1 MELQHIRE
9 FVVLAN
15 QRNYLAAAEELYI
28 SQSTLSKHIMAL
40 EKEFGFPLFSRTTR
54 KVHLSTYGKA
64 FLPYAQ
70 KIIAADEEFRTKA
83 DDMRINL
90 KDSIHFGV
98 LPAFIA
104 YHAEDA
110 ITEFKKKFPQYPV
123 TLIEGSNASL
133 LQSLEDGDCTAAL
146 IRTYEN
152 PMPPNV
158 ACIPLLHDRIALIT
172 PVGSV
177 FDDGRTSIT
186 WKDLEQAEL
195 LTSTSQQ
202 QAQVVFSFAEA
213 HDIHLNIISRMS
225 RTPSIIEMLK
235 KGIGNAALLNRM
247 VSQGFQDELVFKIL
261 DIEPPIC
268 NTVNLVYRKDRPM
281 TNALR
286 CFIDT
291 VVDCIKEGGKNHV

>member
-54 KVHLSTYGKA
+54 KVHLSVYGKT

-70 KIIAADEEFRTKA
+70 KIIEVDKDFRTKA
-83 DDMRINL
+83 DEMRISL
-90 KDSIHFGV
+90 KDSIQFGV

-104 YHAEDA
+104 YHTEDA
-110 ITEFKKKFPQYPV
+110 IMDFKKKFPQYPV
-123 TLIEGSNASL
+123 TLVEGSNASL
-133 LQSLEDGDCTAAL
+133 LQSLKDGNCTVAM

-152 PMPPNV
+152 PLPSNLV
-158 ACIPLLHDRIALIT
+158 CIPLLHDRIALIT

-177 FDDGRTSIT
+177 FDDGRPSVS
-186 WKDLEQAEL
+186 WKELEQAEL

-202 QAQVVFSFAEA
+202 QASVVFSFAEA
-213 HDIHLNIISRMS
+213 HNIHLNIISRMS
-225 RTPSIIEMLK
+225 RTPSIIEMLR
-235 KGIGNAALLNRM
+235 KGIGNVALLNKT
-247 VSQGFQDELVFKIL
+247 VSQRFQDESVFRIL

-268 NTVNLVYRKDRPM
+268 NTVNLVYRKDQPM

-291 VVDCIKEGGKNHV
+291 VVDRIKEGEKDYV